1 MPSCQPTKNSMQIER
16 MGFNV
21 MRMVIQNPLPSWKYP
36 LFVGSKFLPKSPTKL
51 HVFAPL
57 PPPQIAPTQNS
68 FVAIHP
74 RLVIIFKVSTP
85 PLVEQFDSLDL
96 KDVNTTSFM

>member
-1 MPSCQPTKNSMQIER
+1 MQIER

-51 HVFAPL
+51 HAFAPL
-57 PPPQIAPTQNS
+57 PPPQIAPTQKFFCSN
-68 FVAIHP
+68 
-74 RLVIIFKVSTP
+74 P
-85 PLVEQFDSLDL
+85 PPIGDNFQS
-96 KDVNTTSFM
+96 KYTSIGYTI

>member
-1 MPSCQPTKNSMQIER
+1 MQIER

-51 HVFAPL
+51 HAFAPL
-57 PPPQIAPTQNS
+57 PPPQIAPTHKS

-74 RLVIIFKVSTP
+74 RLVIIFKVSTS
-85 PLVEQFDSLDL
+85 PLGLQFDSLDL
-96 KDVNTTSFM
+96 KDVNTTSLM